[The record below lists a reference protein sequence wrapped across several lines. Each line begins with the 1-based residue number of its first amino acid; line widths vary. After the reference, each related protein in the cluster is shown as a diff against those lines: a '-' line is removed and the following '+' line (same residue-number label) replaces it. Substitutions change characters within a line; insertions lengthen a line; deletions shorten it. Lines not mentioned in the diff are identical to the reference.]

1 MPAPLYV
8 LIAAHNR
15 DVKTILTRLLIRTY
29 PTASLDIA
37 DNGAEALAM
46 ITHRRP
52 DLLITDNRMPIMDG
66 LMLVRALRVQLAAF
80 PMLLLSSRV
89 ELEPQALAA
98 GATHFLLKPFSSTVL
113 REALD
118 ALLPHAGRDRSV

>member
-46 ITHRRP
+46 ITYRRP

-66 LMLVRALRVQLAAF
+66 LMLVRTLRVQLAAF
-80 PMLLLSSRV
+80 PMLVLSSRV

-98 GATHFLLKPFSSTVL
+98 GATYFLLKPFSSTVL

-118 ALLPHAGRDRSV
+118 ALLPHAG